1 MRTDIIEYLQKEVY
15 HRCKQPTNKFGM
27 GCYYHIEAVVKNA
40 RDNMRLRR
48 FKIMDISKKD
58 WKLFRERLSGWQE
71 NYMEGLVKE
80 YANFLNDDKKPASE
94 KFWELEKRIKED
106 KRHPGVIMEM
116 SKSEVIWD
124 IVRLIRLKV
133 ITYDDLSDFSDELQL
148 EVKRILEMSR

>member
-1 MRTDIIEYLQKEVY
+1 
-15 HRCKQPTNKFGM
+15 
-27 GCYYHIEAVVKNA
+27 
-40 RDNMRLRR
+40 
-48 FKIMDISKKD
+48 MDISKKD
-58 WKLFRERLSGWQE
+58 WKLFREKLSDWQE

-106 KRHPGVIMEM
+106 KHHPGVIMEM

-133 ITYDDLSDFSDELQL
+133 IAYDDLSEFSGELQQ
-148 EVKRILEMSR
+148 EVKRILEMNR

>member
-1 MRTDIIEYLQKEVY
+1 
-15 HRCKQPTNKFGM
+15 
-27 GCYYHIEAVVKNA
+27 
-40 RDNMRLRR
+40 
-48 FKIMDISKKD
+48 MDISKKD
-58 WKLFRERLSGWQE
+58 WKLFRERLSDWQE

-116 SKSEVIWD
+116 SKSEAIWD

-133 ITYDDLSDFSDELQL
+133 IAYDDLSDFSDVFIRYFKNFRKCFDFNISNKALIGFNSCNY
-148 EVKRILEMSR
+148 ILSIS